1 MSIRAW
7 VIGQLHKR
15 SRVVEAVGEH
25 GVKVVRLGRPDAV
38 AYCVEPDSV
47 NPFTVDALDD
57 AVKEL
62 PQTGMVIVTRRGVD
76 PEVYDRARKLEVCV
90 DTFGGFDRAIGEF
103 DDISKYVHSEE
114 IYIRKRMAATRVVT
128 SVTRRGHRAWELT
141 RINKLRP
148 LTIVTHDRYELT
160 DDGFTE
166 ILNLYPKLDLDALVI
181 TNPSAQGFGDRVAKS
196 ARHAGVPLYTLNDFI
211 DEIRMPWS

>member
-1 MSIRAW
+1 
-7 VIGQLHKR
+7 
-15 SRVVEAVGEH
+15 
-25 GVKVVRLGRPDAV
+25 
-38 AYCVEPDSV
+38 
-47 NPFTVDALDD
+47 
-57 AVKEL
+57 
-62 PQTGMVIVTRRGVD
+62 
-76 PEVYDRARKLEVCV
+76 VYDRARELDVCV

-103 DDISKYVHSEE
+103 DDISKYVHPEE

-141 RINKLRP
+141 CINKLRP

-181 TNPSAQGFGDRVAKS
+181 TNPSAQGFRPPEVGRERRSMFGQVS
-196 ARHAGVPLYTLNDFI
+196 VS
-211 DEIRMPWS
+211 W